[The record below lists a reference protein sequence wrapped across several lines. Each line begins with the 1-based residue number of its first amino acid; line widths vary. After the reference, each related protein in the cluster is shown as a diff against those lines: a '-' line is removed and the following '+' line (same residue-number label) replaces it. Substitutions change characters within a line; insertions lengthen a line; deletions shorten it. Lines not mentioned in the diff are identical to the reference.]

1 MRFTGSEVVIKTLID
16 NGVDVIF
23 GYPGGAV
30 LPIYD
35 AIFKQNELRHILV
48 RHEQAA
54 VHAAEGYARS
64 TGKVGVVLVT
74 SGPGATNAVTGL
86 TDALMDSIPVVCLT
100 GQVPTHLIGND
111 AFQEADTIGI
121 TRPCTKHNYLV
132 KDVHKLSRTISEAFY
147 VARSGRPGP
156 VVVDLP
162 KDVVNAE
169 TNYEKLGKIEHRT
182 YRPITHAEPSAVED
196 AVTLVESAKRPI
208 IYSGGGIINSGNRAS
223 KLLKELARVTGFPVT
238 NTLMGLGGYPGND
251 PQFIGMLGMHGTFES
266 NMAMH
271 DCDVMIAVG
280 ARFDDRVT
288 GRLSDF
294 APAAKKIQIDIDR
307 SSINK
312 NVFVDIPL
320 VGDAANVLE
329 AFLAVWKK
337 RKSTTNKKAIEN
349 WWEQI
354 ERWRKVDCLKY
365 ENSQSTIK
373 PQYALQRL
381 HELTKD
387 LDVYFTTEVGQHQ
400 MWAAQ
405 FLRFDE
411 PHRWMTSGGLG
422 TMGYG
427 FPAAMGVQI
436 AHPKSLV
443 IDVAGE
449 ASFLMNMQE
458 LSTVTQYRLPVKVF
472 IMNNEYMGMVRQWQ
486 EFFHGG
492 RYAESYTDSLP
503 DFVALAGAYG
513 MKGLRA
519 TKPDEVDDLITEMI
533 AHDGPVVADV
543 MVEKMENVFPMIP
556 AGAGHHQMK
565 LGSDDD
571 VAPRTEEGMGL
582 V

>member
-1 MRFTGSEVVIKTLID
+1 
-16 NGVDVIF
+16 
-23 GYPGGAV
+23 
-30 LPIYD
+30 
-35 AIFKQNELRHILV
+35 
-48 RHEQAA
+48 
-54 VHAAEGYARS
+54 
-64 TGKVGVVLVT
+64 
-74 SGPGATNAVTGL
+74 
-86 TDALMDSIPVVCLT
+86 
-100 GQVPTHLIGND
+100 
-111 AFQEADTIGI
+111 
-121 TRPCTKHNYLV
+121 
-132 KDVHKLSRTISEAFY
+132 
-147 VARSGRPGP
+147 
-156 VVVDLP
+156 
-162 KDVVNAE
+162 
-169 TNYEKLGKIEHRT
+169 
-182 YRPITHAEPSAVED
+182 
-196 AVTLVESAKRPI
+196 
-208 IYSGGGIINSGNRAS
+208 
-223 KLLKELARVTGFPVT
+223 VTGFPVT

-288 GRLSDF
+288 GRLPDF

-329 AFLAVWKK
+329 EFLVVWKQ
-337 RKSTTNKKAIEN
+337 RKSTANKKAIKS

-354 ERWRKVDCLKY
+354 ERWRNVDCLKY
-365 ENSQSTIK
+365 ENSRSAIK

-443 IDVAGE
+443 VDISGE

-458 LSTVTQYRLPVKVF
+458 LSTVKQYRLPVKVF

-503 DFVALAGAYG
+503 DFVALAEAYG

-519 TKPDEVDDLITEMI
+519 TKPDEVDGLITEMI
-533 AHDGPVVADV
+533 VHDGPVVADV

-556 AGAGHHQMK
+556 AGAGHHEMK
-565 LGSDDD
+565 LGSGDD
-571 VAPRTEEGMGL
+571 VAPRTEEGMVL